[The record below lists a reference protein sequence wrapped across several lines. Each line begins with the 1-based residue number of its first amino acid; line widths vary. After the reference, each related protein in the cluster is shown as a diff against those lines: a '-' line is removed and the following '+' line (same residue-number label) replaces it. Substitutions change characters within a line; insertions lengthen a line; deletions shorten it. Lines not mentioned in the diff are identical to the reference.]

1 MRALTVSGKS
11 ARVQILILIWMI
23 SANITLVISGSVCLL
38 FII

>member
-23 SANITLVISGSVCLL
+23 SANITLVI
-38 FII
+38 